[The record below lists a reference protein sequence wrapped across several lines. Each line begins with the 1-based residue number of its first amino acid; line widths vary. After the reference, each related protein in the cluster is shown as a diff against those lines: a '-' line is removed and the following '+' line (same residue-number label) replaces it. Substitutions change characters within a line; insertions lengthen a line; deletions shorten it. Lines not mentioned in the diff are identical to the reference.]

1 MQEQLYDYLHAI
13 EEKHWW
19 FLARKKIILKLI
31 DLYHTRSENEQ
42 ILDVGCG
49 AGMMLKALLPE
60 RGTVWGLDKS
70 EKALRYSKEKVPGA
84 RMILGSFPE
93 DLPRDSFDIIT
104 VLDVL
109 EHIDEDAKALAALK
123 GALAPDGIAVITVPA
138 YQFLWTNHDLV
149 NEHKRRYTA
158 PELKRKILD
167 AGLTIEKISYYNTFL
182 FLPVALSKFAN
193 RFFFPQTQSHFGAT
207 PPPQWI
213 NRALETI
220 FSLEKYLL
228 PFLNFP
234 FGVSVIAVVKRR

>member
-31 DLYHTRSENEQ
+31 DIYHARNEQ
-42 ILDVGCG
+42 DKILDVGCG
-49 AGMMLKALLPE
+49 TGMMLKALLE
-60 RGTVWGLDKS
+60 RGNVWGLDTS
-70 EKALRYSKEKVPGA
+70 EKAVRYSAEKAPGA
-84 RMILGSFPE
+84 RMILGSFPR

-123 GALAPDGIAVITVPA
+123 GVLAPDGIAVITVPA
-138 YQFLWTNHDLV
+138 YQWLWTNHDLA
-149 NEHKRRYTA
+149 NEHKRRYTV
-158 PELKRKILD
+158 PELKQKILD
-167 AGLTIEKISYYNTFL
+167 AGLTITKISYYNTFL
-182 FLPVALSKFAN
+182 FLPVALSKLVN
-193 RFFFPQTQSHFGAT
+193 RSFFPQTQSHFGAT

-220 FSLEKYLL
+220 FSFEKRLL
-228 PFLNFP
+228 PFVNFP
-234 FGVSVIAVVKRR
+234 FGVSVIAVVRRT